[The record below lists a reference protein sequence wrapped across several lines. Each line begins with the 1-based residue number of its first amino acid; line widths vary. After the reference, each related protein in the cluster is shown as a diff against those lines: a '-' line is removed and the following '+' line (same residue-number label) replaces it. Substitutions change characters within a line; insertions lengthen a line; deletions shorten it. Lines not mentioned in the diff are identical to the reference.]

1 MFKEAKDIIFEKN
14 IEFIMKI
21 NTYIDHTLLKA
32 DATLAQIQQLCE
44 EAKTYQFA
52 SVCIPSY
59 FVADAYKIL
68 RQTNVKVCTVVGF
81 PLGNSSTET
90 KVREAQ
96 IAIENGAEEIDMV
109 INQAAIKSNK
119 WDDVQSDISQ
129 VKVVTGNYIL
139 KVILE
144 TCNLTDEEIAR
155 ACQEADRAGAD
166 FVKTSTGFASGGAT
180 VEAVQIMKANISAN
194 VKIKA
199 SGGIRDLETVQKY
212 IDLGVSRIGASSGVA
227 IMEGT
232 ASNSSY

>member
-1 MFKEAKDIIFEKN
+1 
-14 IEFIMKI
+14 MKI
-21 NTYIDHTLLKA
+21 NKYIDHTLLKA
-32 DATLAQIQQLCE
+32 GATIEEIKKLCDEAIQY
-44 EAKTYQFA
+44 KFA

-59 FVADAYKIL
+59 YVKDAYEIL
-68 RQTNVKVCTVVGF
+68 RKTDVKVCTVVGF

-96 IAIENGAEEIDMV
+96 IAIEEGAKEIDMV
-109 INQAAIKSNK
+109 INQAAIKSNR

-129 VKVVTGNYIL
+129 VKVATGNYIL

-155 ACQEADRAGAD
+155 ACQEADKAGVD

-180 VEAVQIMKANISAN
+180 TEDVQIMKDNISKN

-199 SGGIRDLETVQKY
+199 SGGIRDLQSVKQY
-212 IDLGVSRIGASSGVA
+212 IELGVSRIGTSSGVA

-232 ASNSSY
+232 KTDSTY

>member
-1 MFKEAKDIIFEKN
+1 
-14 IEFIMKI
+14 MKI
-21 NTYIDHTLLKA
+21 NKYIDHTLLRA
-32 DATLAQIQQLCE
+32 DATIEEIKKLCDEAIQY
-44 EAKTYQFA
+44 KFA

-59 FVADAYKIL
+59 YVKDAYEIL
-68 RQTNVKVCTVVGF
+68 RKTDVKVCTVVGF

-96 IAIENGAEEIDMV
+96 IAIEDGAKEIDMV
-109 INQAAIKSNK
+109 INQAAIKSNR

-129 VKVVTGNYIL
+129 VKVATGNYIL

-155 ACQEADRAGAD
+155 ACQEADKAGVD

-180 VEAVQIMKANISAN
+180 TEAVQIMKDNISKN

-199 SGGIRDLETVQKY
+199 SGGIRDLQSVKQY
-212 IDLGVSRIGASSGVA
+212 IELGVSRIGASSGVA
-227 IMEGT
+227 IIKGT
-232 ASNSSY
+232 KTDSTY

>member
-1 MFKEAKDIIFEKN
+1 MNK
-14 IEFIMKI
+14 
-21 NTYIDHTLLKA
+21 YIDHTLLRA
-32 DATLAQIQQLCE
+32 NATIDEIKKLCDEAIQY
-44 EAKTYQFA
+44 KFA

-59 FVADAYKIL
+59 YVKDAYELL
-68 RQTNVKVCTVVGF
+68 RETNVKVCTVVGF

-96 IAIENGAEEIDMV
+96 IAIEEGAKEIDMV
-109 INQAAIKSNK
+109 INQAAIKSNR

-129 VKVVTGNYIL
+129 VKVATGNYIL

-155 ACQEADRAGAD
+155 ACQEADKAGVD

-180 VEAVQIMKANISAN
+180 TEAVQIMKDNISKN

-199 SGGIRDLETVQKY
+199 SGGIRDLQSVKQY
-212 IDLGVSRIGASSGVA
+212 IELGVSRIGASSGVA

-232 ASNSSY
+232 KTDSTY

>member
-1 MFKEAKDIIFEKN
+1 
-14 IEFIMKI
+14 MKI
-21 NTYIDHTLLKA
+21 NKYIDHTLLKA
-32 DATLAQIQQLCE
+32 GATIEEIKKLCDEAIQY
-44 EAKTYQFA
+44 KFA

-59 FVADAYKIL
+59 YVKDAYEIL
-68 RQTNVKVCTVVGF
+68 RKTDVKVCTVVGF

-96 IAIENGAEEIDMV
+96 IAIEEGAKEIDMV
-109 INQAAIKSNK
+109 INQAAIKSNR

-129 VKVVTGNYIL
+129 VKVATGNYIL

-155 ACQEADRAGAD
+155 ACQEADKAGVD

-180 VEAVQIMKANISAN
+180 TEAVQIMKDNISKN

-199 SGGIRDLETVQKY
+199 SGGIRDLQSVKQY
-212 IDLGVSRIGASSGVA
+212 IELGVSRIGASSGVA

-232 ASNSSY
+232 KTDSTY